1 MEISIEIFS
10 RDISKELQWE
20 NNNLNKTKNYDD
32 VSFIPTELPT

>member
-10 RDISKELQWE
+10 RYISKELQWE
-20 NNNLNKTKNYDD
+20 NNNLNKAKNYDD